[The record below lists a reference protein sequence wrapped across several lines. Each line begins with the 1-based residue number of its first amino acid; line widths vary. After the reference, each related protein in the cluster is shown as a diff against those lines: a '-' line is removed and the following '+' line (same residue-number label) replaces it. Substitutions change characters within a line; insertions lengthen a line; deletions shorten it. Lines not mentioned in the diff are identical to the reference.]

1 MSDRK
6 SSMRG
11 INAMLMAVC
20 LFSLMDAGLKWLSPH
35 YPAIQITAMRA
46 IASLPFVIVY
56 VAIRGSAVSLFKIR
70 WSLHL
75 LRGFLGICM
84 LALFTYGLKSL
95 PLSEAYSLFF
105 IAPMLITA
113 LSVPLLKEKVVVS
126 RWVAVFIGLLGVI
139 IVLRPSTQNLISL
152 GSLAVLIAAVC
163 YSVSAIAVR
172 VISRTDSS
180 DSMVFWAMTMIAIGA
195 GCFAAPN
202 WHPIEQR
209 HLLVLG
215 GIGLTGFFGQVA
227 ITAAFQKGE
236 ASVIAPFEYSALA
249 MGIGLDW
256 LLWRTVPDSIA
267 LFGALVIVASGLYLI
282 KKEKVHVEAE
292 HP

>member
-1 MSDRK
+1 MSK
-6 SSMRG
+6 QHNSIRG
-11 INAMLMAVC
+11 IWAMLMAVC

-35 YPAIQITAMRA
+35 YPALQVTAMRA

-56 VAIRGSAVSLFKIR
+56 IFLRGSAASLLAIR
-70 WSLHL
+70 WPLHI
-75 LRGFLGICM
+75 LRGVLGISM

-105 IAPMLITA
+105 IAPLLITA
-113 LSVPLLKEKVVVS
+113 LSVPMLKEKVGAA
-126 RWVAVFIGLLGVI
+126 RWIAIFVGLSGVL
-139 IVLRPSTQNLISL
+139 IVLRPGTENLDSL
-152 GSLAVLIAAVC
+152 GSLAVLAAAVC
-163 YSVSAIAVR
+163 YSVSAISVR
-172 VISRTDSS
+172 LISRTDSS

-195 GCFAAPN
+195 SIMAAPH
-202 WHPIEQR
+202 WQPIEHR
-209 HLLVLG
+209 HLMVLA

-249 MGIGLDW
+249 LGLGLDW
-256 LLWRTVPDSIA
+256 LLWKTLPDAIA
-267 LFGALVIVASGLYLI
+267 LLGALVIVASGLYLI
-282 KKEKVHVEAE
+282 KKEKVHAEAE